1 MAHGHH
7 HHHPEI
13 TNINKAF
20 IIGIILN
27 IAFVIIEVLAG
38 YYFASLAL
46 YSDAGHNITDVS
58 GLLISLFAFRM
69 MRVKATQR
77 FTYGYKKASIL
88 ASLLNSVILLVTVI
102 AIIYEGIMRLK
113 HPEAVKGFVVS
124 AVAFA
129 GIIVNGASA
138 FLFFK
143 DKEKDINVKGAYLHL
158 VADALVSLGVLIA
171 GIIIAYTHLYWI
183 DTVVSFIIAIVILS
197 STWKLLLESISLS
210 LDAIPKDI
218 NLDDVEAAIMKFKEV
233 KAVQHVHIWAL
244 SSNQNALTAH
254 LIIGDTNLADF
265 EKVKRDIKHEL
276 AHLNITH
283 ATLEAEVNMIEKA
296 GCEGSVKHMH

>member
-1 MAHGHH
+1 MAHDH

-13 TNINKAF
+13 RNINKAF

-88 ASLLNSVILLVTVI
+88 ASLVNSVILLVTVI
-102 AIIYEGIMRLK
+102 AIIYEGVMRLK
-113 HPEAVKGFVVS
+113 HPEAVKGAVVS
-124 AVAFA
+124 LVALA
-129 GIIVNGASA
+129 GIIVNGTSA
-138 FLFFK
+138 WLFFK

-158 VADALVSLGVLIA
+158 MADALVSLGVLVA
-171 GIIIAYTHLYWI
+171 GILIAYTHFYWI

-197 STWKLLLESISLS
+197 STWKLLLESISLT
-210 LDAIPKDI
+210 LDAVPKDI
-218 NLDDVEAAIMKFKEV
+218 NLEDVEAAIMKFKEV
-233 KAVQHVHIWAL
+233 RAVQHVHIWAL

-265 EKVKRDIKHEL
+265 EKIKHDIKHEL

-283 ATLEAEVNMIEKA
+283 ATLEAEINMIDKTC
-296 GCEGSVKHMH
+296 CEDAVPHTH